1 MCVQAEPYC
10 SLPDRISGQLIKV
23 SLSQLLTVPH
33 SLLILQD
40 LSRTELACSPEV
52 SPTATYQEIIQ
63 GKNMSL
69 VCTVTSR
76 PQPKITWWYRGLFIN
91 NGSTMVSDIDMRQY
105 YYRNTNL
112 ASGTV
117 KSELILLRTNLD
129 DNGTFQCIAE
139 NRAGRAVA
147 NFTLNV
153 VVPVPPRPPQDVVED
168 RFQKEYLIAIG
179 VAAIIVSLLTTV
191 IIILLAVKCRG
202 LKKPQRTRSYE
213 DAKVHLYQ
221 NSAR

>member
-1 MCVQAEPYC
+1 M
-10 SLPDRISGQLIKV
+10 
-23 SLSQLLTVPH
+23 H
-33 SLLILQD
+33 
-40 LSRTELACSPEV
+40 
-52 SPTATYQEIIQ
+52 
-63 GKNMSL
+63 GKNLSVEQSL
-69 VCTVTSR
+69 AISH
-76 PQPKITWWYRGLFIN
+76 
-91 NGSTMVSDIDMRQY
+91 
-105 YYRNTNL
+105 YRNTIL
-112 ASGTV
+112 ASGTL
-117 KSELILLRTNLD
+117 KSELVLLRTNLD

>member
-1 MCVQAEPYC
+1 M
-10 SLPDRISGQLIKV
+10 
-23 SLSQLLTVPH
+23 
-33 SLLILQD
+33 QD
-40 LSRTELACSPEV
+40 LSLNELACSPEV

-76 PQPKITWWYRGLFIN
+76 PRPEISWWYRGLFIN

-105 YYRNTNL
+105 FYRNTIL
-112 ASGTV
+112 ASGTL
-117 KSELILLRTNLD
+117 KSELVLLRTNLD

-153 VVPVPPRPPQDVVED
+153 VVPVPPKPPQAEWSTSMS
-168 RFQKEYLIAIG
+168 RSGPRNCSAS
-179 VAAIIVSLLTTV
+179 SLM
-191 IIILLAVKCRG
+191 
-202 LKKPQRTRSYE
+202 P
-213 DAKVHLYQ
+213 
-221 NSAR
+221 

>member
-1 MCVQAEPYC
+1 M
-10 SLPDRISGQLIKV
+10 
-23 SLSQLLTVPH
+23 
-33 SLLILQD
+33 QD
-40 LSRTELACSPEV
+40 LSLTELACSPEV

-76 PQPKITWWYRGLFIN
+76 PRPKISWWYRGLFIN

-105 YYRNTNL
+105 FYRN
-112 ASGTV
+112 SDQGDGSV
-117 KSELILLRTNLD
+117 KSELVLLRTNLD

-139 NRAGRAVA
+139 NRAGMAVA

-153 VVPVPPRPPQDVVED
+153 VVPVPPAPPQDVVEE

-179 VAAIIVSLLTTV
+179 VAAVIVSLLTTV

-202 LKKPQRTRSYE
+202 MKKRQRRRSYE

>member
-1 MCVQAEPYC
+1 
-10 SLPDRISGQLIKV
+10 
-23 SLSQLLTVPH
+23 
-33 SLLILQD
+33 
-40 LSRTELACSPEV
+40 
-52 SPTATYQEIIQ
+52 
-63 GKNMSL
+63 MSL

-76 PQPKITWWYRGLFIN
+76 PRAKISWWYRGLFIN

-105 YYRNTNL
+105 FYRN
-112 ASGTV
+112 SDQGDGSV
-117 KSELILLRTNLD
+117 KSELVLLRTNLD

-139 NRAGRAVA
+139 NRAGMAVA

-153 VVPVPPRPPQDVVED
+153 VVPVPPAPPQDVVEE

-179 VAAIIVSLLTTV
+179 VAAVIVSLLTTV

-202 LKKPQRTRSYE
+202 MKKRQRRRSYE

>member
-1 MCVQAEPYC
+1 
-10 SLPDRISGQLIKV
+10 
-23 SLSQLLTVPH
+23 
-33 SLLILQD
+33 
-40 LSRTELACSPEV
+40 
-52 SPTATYQEIIQ
+52 
-63 GKNMSL
+63 MSL

-76 PQPKITWWYRGLFIN
+76 PRPKISWWYRGLFIN

-105 YYRNTNL
+105 FYRNTIL

-117 KSELILLRTNLD
+117 KSELVLLRTNLD

-168 RFQKEYLIAIG
+168 R
-179 VAAIIVSLLTTV
+179 
-191 IIILLAVKCRG
+191 
-202 LKKPQRTRSYE
+202 
-213 DAKVHLYQ
+213 
-221 NSAR
+221 

>member
-1 MCVQAEPYC
+1 MMM
-10 SLPDRISGQLIKV
+10 IMMI
-23 SLSQLLTVPH
+23 
-33 SLLILQD
+33 ILMPMMMMM
-40 LSRTELACSPEV
+40 T
-52 SPTATYQEIIQ
+52 
-63 GKNMSL
+63 
-69 VCTVTSR
+69 
-76 PQPKITWWYRGLFIN
+76 
-91 NGSTMVSDIDMRQY
+91 
-105 YYRNTNL
+105 
-112 ASGTV
+112 
-117 KSELILLRTNLD
+117 
-129 DNGTFQCIAE
+129 
-139 NRAGRAVA
+139 RAGKAVA

-202 LKKPQRTRSYE
+202 LKKPQRTRSYD